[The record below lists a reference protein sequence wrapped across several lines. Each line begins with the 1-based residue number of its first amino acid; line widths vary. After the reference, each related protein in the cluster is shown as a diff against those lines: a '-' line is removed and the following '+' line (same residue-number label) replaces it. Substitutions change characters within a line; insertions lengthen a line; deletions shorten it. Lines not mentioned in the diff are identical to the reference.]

1 MACSRRSFALP
12 CYLQVVMAPP
22 VAQKRQRMLKEQ
34 IESKMRLS
42 ATPELAGYG
51 LLMVAGQARAR

>member
-1 MACSRRSFALP
+1 
-12 CYLQVVMAPP
+12 MAPP